1 MKKWNIWIIV
11 VIVIGG
17 IFYLSS
23 IPGLRVLPILKN
35 LYSIIRGF
43 DVYFIRIAQ
52 EISQRLPI
60 NSNELTPIGTISND
74 FYTYAKA
81 NPIII
86 EFFLRKTAHIFV
98 FFCLTLLLFLLIN
111 QYTKKTISAAFLA
124 ALATTIFAALD
135 EFHQSFV
142 DGRVSS
148 LIDVGID
155 LVGILMATMLLLF
168 SIFITKKWSR
178 KQSPMK

>member
-23 IPGLRVLPILKN
+23 IPGLRVLPILKQLN
-35 LYSIIRGF
+35 TIIRSF

-52 EISQRLPI
+52 EISQRLPMDT
-60 NSNELTPIGTISND
+60 NELTPIRTVSND
-74 FYTYAKA
+74 FYAYAKA

-86 EFFLRKTAHIFV
+86 EFILRKIAHIFV
-98 FFCLTLLLFLLIN
+98 FFCLTLSLFLLIN
-111 QYTKKTISAAFLA
+111 QYTKKTMSAAFFAPL
-124 ALATTIFAALD
+124 TTGIFAALD

-142 DGRVSS
+142 EGRVSS
-148 LIDVGID
+148 IIDVGID
-155 LVGILMATMLLLF
+155 LVGIIMASLVILF
-168 SIFITKKWSR
+168 SIFITKKWSG
-178 KQSPMK
+178 KQIPIK